1 MALSIGVNGL
11 LKGHAMNQRKFA
23 QLDKVLCTWFMEIDS
38 KEKTLTGPT
47 VMFQRKN
54 P

>member
-1 MALSIGVNGL
+1 
-11 LKGHAMNQRKFA
+11 
-23 QLDKVLCTWFMEIDS
+23 VLCTWFMEIDS

-54 P
+54 PWLGL